1 MANLKIGLAGN
12 PNVGKTTLFNTL
24 TGLNQ
29 HVGNWPGKTVAQAKG
44 HYKHSDNEV
53 EVIDLPGNYA
63 LSAHSIEEI
72 VSRDF
77 IVDEDSDVIV
87 NIIDAANIERNLY
100 LTVQMMEL
108 GANLVIALNMNKY
121 AQDKGYTIDAT
132 KLSELLGVPVV
143 EIEAN
148 SDIGKEE
155 LLKTIE
161 QAALNPVDSS
171 KKLVYHSELKEHLTE
186 LQAVIEEDKNL
197 LDVPSSWTAIKLL
210 ENDEIVEEK
219 IEGSSKRNN
228 IVNESQKVKD
238 HLKGIFGEGSEEVIA
253 NARYA
258 FIEGLL
264 KESLTKPASAKATM
278 SEKIDRILTNR
289 ILGLPIFVIIMYLM
303 FDIVANQ
310 VGPLQDFVAGLFEMI
325 GEWIIAT
332 LGETMLSSFL
342 VDGLIGG
349 VGGVLEFVPQIMM
362 LFLIISFL
370 EDCGYLARAA
380 FVIDR
385 IMHKF
390 VGLHGKAFIP
400 MLLGFG
406 CGIPGI
412 MATRAMENEKDRL
425 ITMMI
430 IPFMS
435 CSARLPVYVML
446 VGVFFSANQGL
457 VITSLYWIGI
467 LVAMI
472 VAFILRKTVFKEM
485 EAPFVME
492 LPDYKLPTIRG
503 ILMHTLEK
511 SWGFI
516 KKAGTIILLAAIVIW
531 ILSYFPA
538 GVEYGSEQ
546 SLIGSVGKVAAPV
559 FAPLGFGEWQPAVA
573 LVFGLVAK
581 EVVVSTFSSL
591 FGVAEEG
598 AGIAAAMQGIFTP
611 LTAFVFMV
619 FVLLYIPCF
628 AAIGAIKE
636 ETGGYKYPLMMCG
649 VTLVTAY
656 IVSFFIYMVGLAL
669 GFG

>member
-44 HYKHSDNEV
+44 HYKHSGNEV

-72 VSRDF
+72 ISRDF

-310 VGPLQDFVAGLFEMI
+310 VGPLQDFVAGLFEML

-446 VGVFFSANQGL
+446 VGVFFSANQGI

>member
-44 HYKHSDNEV
+44 HYKHGGAEV

-77 IVDEDSDVIV
+77 IVDEESDVIV

-108 GANLVIALNMNKY
+108 GANLVVALNMNKY
-121 AQDKGYTIDAT
+121 AQDKGYTIDAK

-148 SDIGKEE
+148 SDKGKEE

-161 QAALNPVDSS
+161 QAAKNPVNTTER
-171 KKLVYHSELKEHLTE
+171 LVYNTELKEHIAE

-197 LDVPSSWTAIKLL
+197 LDVPSSWIAIKLL

-228 IVNESQKVKD
+228 IVNETEKVKN

-258 FIEGLL
+258 YIGGLL
-264 KESLTKPASAKATM
+264 KESLTKPASAKPTI
-278 SEKIDRILTNR
+278 SEKIDRIVTNR

-303 FDIVANQ
+303 FDIVANR
-310 VGPLQDFVAGLFEMI
+310 VGPLQDLVAGFFEM
-325 GEWIIAT
+325 
-332 LGETMLSSFL
+332 LGEMIMASLGDTMLSSFL
-342 VDGLIGG
+342 VNGLIGG
-349 VGGVLEFVPQIMM
+349 VGGVLEFVPQIMI

-380 FVIDR
+380 FVIDK
-385 IMHKF
+385 IMNKF

-446 VGVFFSANQGL
+446 VGVFFAANQGL

-485 EAPFVME
+485 DSPFVME

-516 KKAGTIILLAAIVIW
+516 KKAGTIILIAAIIIW
-531 ILSYFPA
+531 VLSYFPA
-538 GVEYGSEQ
+538 GVEYGSQE
-546 SLIGSVGKVAAPV
+546 SAIGTIGQVVAPV

-598 AGIAAAMQGIFTP
+598 AGLAAAMHGIFTP

-628 AAIGAIKE
+628 AAIGTIKE
-636 ETGGYKYPLMMCG
+636 ETGGYKYPLMMCA

-656 IVSFFIYMVGLAL
+656 VVCFLIYNVGLAL